1 MLAQYAALISD
12 THPTIVA
19 GVQDMSNV
27 SDLSHLSDS
36 EEASQEQMID
46 VIKQVSYRTQQEA
59 EALADEKQ
67 QLMVQKARLEAD
79 VALEQKI
86 SGQLPEC
93 EKRQKELEEEVAEC
107 TSRISVLKTEGE
119 ALKKQADE
127 LKQTLKFENAEAARQ
142 SIAQKVRQKE
152 EIQQRAKQGSSIR
165 IVKSS
170 SKQSREGCLI

>member
-1 MLAQYAALISD
+1 MIHIQRSL
-12 THPTIVA
+12 P

-86 SGQLPEC
+86 SGSY
-93 EKRQKELEEEVAEC
+93 R
-107 TSRISVLKTEGE
+107 S
-119 ALKKQADE
+119 
-127 LKQTLKFENAEAARQ
+127 
-142 SIAQKVRQKE
+142 
-152 EIQQRAKQGSSIR
+152 
-165 IVKSS
+165 VKSAR
-170 SKQSREGCLI
+170 KNWKKRWQSVPVVFLY